1 MGVGSEGFSALKLR
15 RAFRGFE
22 LNTRYYGVAAKNLA
36 RALQERDSQ
45 QSLFGGGK

>member
-1 MGVGSEGFSALKLR
+1 
-15 RAFRGFE
+15 
-22 LNTRYYGVAAKNLA
+22 VAAKNLA